1 MLRYMLNTDTCSYI
15 MKRSTTLAEM
25 ESGTNCFSDL
35 DPVTTRESARIR
47 NLAIENW
54 TVGS

>member
-35 DPVTTRESARIR
+35 DPSYHPRVCEDPQSRDRE
-47 NLAIENW
+47 L
-54 TVGS
+54 GG

>member
-25 ESGTNCFSDL
+25 ESGTNRVSDL